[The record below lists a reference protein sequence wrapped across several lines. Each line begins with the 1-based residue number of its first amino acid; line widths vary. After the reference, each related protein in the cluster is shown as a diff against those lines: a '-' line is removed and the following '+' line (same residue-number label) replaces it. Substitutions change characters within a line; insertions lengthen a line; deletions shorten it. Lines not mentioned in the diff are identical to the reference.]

1 MLETIKKLLGITD
14 SLQDDKLKVIINLT
28 QERLCFLLGE
38 EDIPEELGYIVK
50 EVAVARFNRIG
61 SEGFASHSVEGESI
75 TWSDDDFNAF
85 REDIDEW
92 RSRQTDAKKGRV
104 RFI

>member
-1 MLETIKKLLGITD
+1 MLEIIKKLLGLTD
-14 SLQDDKLKVIINLT
+14 DLQDGKLSVIITLT
-28 QERLCFLLGE
+28 KERLCFLLGV
-38 EDIPEELGYIVK
+38 EDVPDELVYIIN
-50 EVAVARFNRIG
+50 EVTVARFNRIG

-75 TWSDDDFNAF
+75 TWSDDDFAAF